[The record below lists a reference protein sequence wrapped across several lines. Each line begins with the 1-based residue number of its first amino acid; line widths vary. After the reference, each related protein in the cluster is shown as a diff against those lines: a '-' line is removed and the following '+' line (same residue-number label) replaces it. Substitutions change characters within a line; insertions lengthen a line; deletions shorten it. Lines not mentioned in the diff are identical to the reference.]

1 MLQAGKVVPSGA
13 MSTSMALTMRPSR
26 SARAFSPSPLRV
38 EALKFTA
45 TEPLMV
51 VSWVTSMVYMALEAV
66 ELAVKVSCQL
76 LRSTPLA
83 A

>member
-1 MLQAGKVVPSGA
+1 MLQVGKVSPWGA
-13 MSTSMALTMRPSR
+13 MSTSMALTIRPSR
-26 SARAFSPSPLRV
+26 SARALSPSPLRV
-38 EALKFTA
+38 AALKFTA

-66 ELAVKVSCQL
+66 EPAVKVSFQL
-76 LRSTPLA
+76 LRSTPMA

>member
-1 MLQAGKVVPSGA
+1 
-13 MSTSMALTMRPSR
+13 MALTMRPSR
-26 SARAFSPSPLRV
+26 SARAWVSAPSAAVPLRV
-38 EALKFTA
+38 AALKFTA

-66 ELAVKVSCQL
+66 EPAVKVSCQL
-76 LRSTPLA
+76 LRSTPMA